1 MEELVLFILSFILVL
16 IVYEIF
22 IVTPAKR
29 RKSKRGRKSKD
40 KEVLE
45 VLYLV
50 KRYRLDLEK
59 VNYNQLLQIV
69 AITSSLD
76 ISIICSLIM
85 LFDNFIIRILVGG
98 LSIVLVLLISYHIVY
113 LFYKKKGMIKNV

>member
-1 MEELVLFILSFILVL
+1 MEELILFILTFIFVL
-16 IVYEIF
+16 IIYEIF
-22 IVTPAKR
+22 IVTPAKN
-29 RKSKRGRKSKD
+29 RKKKPGRKKKD

-45 VLYLV
+45 VLYLT

-59 VNYNQLLQIV
+59 VNYNQLLQII

-76 ISIICSLIM
+76 IAIICSLIM
-85 LFDNFIIRILVGG
+85 LFDHFLLRILVGG
-98 LSIVLVLLISYHIVY
+98 ISIVVVLLVSYHIVY

>member
-29 RKSKRGRKSKD
+29 RKSKRGRKSKH

>member
-1 MEELVLFILSFILVL
+1 MEEVVLFILTFIFVL
-16 IVYEIF
+16 IIYEAF
-22 IVTPAKR
+22 IVAPAKR
-29 RKSKRGRKSKD
+29 RKSKKGRKKKD

-59 VNYNQLLQIV
+59 VNYNQLLQII

-76 ISIICSLIM
+76 IAIICSLIM
-85 LFDNFIIRILVGG
+85 LFENFVIRLLVGG

>member
-76 ISIICSLIM
+76 ISIICSLIILGVLCQIITSFQRIIM
-85 LFDNFIIRILVGG
+85 LKNF
-98 LSIVLVLLISYHIVY
+98 
-113 LFYKKKGMIKNV
+113 

>member
-1 MEELVLFILSFILVL
+1 MEELVLFILTFIFVL
-16 IVYEIF
+16 IIYEVF

-29 RKSKRGRKSKD
+29 RKMGKGRKKKD
-40 KEVLE
+40 KEVVE
-45 VLYLV
+45 VLYLM
-50 KRYRLDLEK
+50 KRYKLDLKK

>member
-22 IVTPAKR
+22 IVTPAKI
-29 RKSKRGRKSKD
+29 RKSKRRRKSKD
-40 KEVLE
+40 KLVLE

>member
-22 IVTPAKR
+22 IVTPAKT
-29 RKSKRGRKSKD
+29 RKIKRWRKSKD
-40 KEVLE
+40 KLVLE

>member
-1 MEELVLFILSFILVL
+1 MEELILFILSFIFVL
-16 IVYEIF
+16 IIYEIF

-29 RKSKRGRKSKD
+29 RKAGRGRKKKD

-50 KRYRLDLEK
+50 KRYKLDLEK
-59 VNYNQLLQIV
+59 VNYNQLLQII
-69 AITSSLD
+69 AITSSFD
-76 ISIICSLIM
+76 IALICSLIM
-85 LFDNFIIRILVGG
+85 LFDNFIIRLLVGG
-98 LSIVLVLLISYHIVY
+98 LSIVLVLLTSYHLVY

>member
-1 MEELVLFILSFILVL
+1 MEELILFILSFIFVL
-16 IVYEIF
+16 IIYEVF
-22 IVTPAKR
+22 IITPAKR
-29 RKSKRGRKSKD
+29 RKKKPGRKKKD

-45 VLYLV
+45 VLYLT

-59 VNYNQLLQIV
+59 VNYNQLLQII

-98 LSIVLVLLISYHIVY
+98 VSIVLVLLISYHIVY